1 MKIQELSTL
10 TESQLQSEAAKGAA
24 LKAGQKKKLI
34 GAMSSSSE
42 VKSEIRR
49 LEDQIK
55 DYNRRLAKYQAELK
69 IQQQK
74 LSKMADSGANKAYQ
88 DLAARIKKECSNYLN
103 VFATIKRPLWR
114 GVSDDSH
121 MAYEARSWDKRESK
135 DSNPEMAKAF
145 DQAASK
151 LGMKA
156 LRGNSIYTSGSR
168 GHAEEYGVEYIIVPK
183 NSANFTWSRT
193 TRDLVLDSWD
203 KLPLKTGANNY
214 HQLLTQEQKWLNAE
228 LNKAYKVLD
237 KSKTTKDEEVA
248 YRIIHKLED
257 YSEVLSQI
265 DDYLYSR
272 DLYDVNQNE
281 VKKAQKNFPDR
292 AFLKDI
298 FKMVQEVPQMD
309 LVKFQK
315 RYQLDNTDLP
325 KAIKSNK
332 EVMIQGEYFA
342 IHPDLWQDL
351 QQQGL
356 LPDVDIRNDY

>member
-10 TESQLQSEAAKGAA
+10 TESQLQSEAAKGSA

-34 GAMSSSSE
+34 GAKTSIE

-49 LEDQIK
+49 LEDEIK

-135 DSNPEMAKAF
+135 DSNPAMTKAF

-156 LRGNSIYTSGSR
+156 LRGNSIFTSGSR
-168 GHAEEYGVEYIIVPK
+168 DLAEEYGEAYIIVPK
-183 NSANFTWSRT
+183 NSANFAWSRT
-193 TRDLVLDSWD
+193 TRDLVLYDWGH
-203 KLPLKTGANNY
+203 LPLKIGDNNY
-214 HQLLTQEQKWLNAE
+214 RQLLTQEQKWVDAE
-228 LNKAYKVLD
+228 LNKANRVLD
-237 KSKTTKDEEVA
+237 KSKTAKDKKAV

-257 YSEVLSQI
+257 YSELLDHI
-265 DDYLYSR
+265 DHYLHSGDLDYV
-272 DLYDVNQNE
+272 DQNE
-281 VKKAQKNFPDR
+281 AKKAQQNFPDR
-292 AFLKDI
+292 AFLKNV
-298 FKMVQEVPQMD
+298 FKIIQEVPQVD

-342 IHPDLWQDL
+342 IHPNLWQEL

-356 LPDVDIRNDY
+356 LPDVDI